1 MYEKPNHQSTCH
13 KQQREGKQWINLTYN
28 LIDWQHGGNDVVTE
42 DDGNPHN
49 GIACY

>member
-1 MYEKPNHQSTCH
+1 MLLALVLSAKAQTPKHEV
-13 KQQREGKQWINLTYN
+13 RAVWLTTIGG
-28 LIDWQHGGNDVVTE
+28 IDWQHGGNDVVTE